1 MPLTAV
7 GLHDFWLGYYGTAA
21 GSMFMCLALPSF
33 TIEDLRQGIS
43 PEQRL
48 VLSTLAAEEAAV
60 AGAAPLAS
68 RGPASSFGAR
78 PVGLPSRLGQHHAPV
93 AASMTTSSSLRAG
106 RTEAPR
112 PLVPSLLTLEY
123 RSVRPTG
130 GSPPAQAIRMR
141 LQRPTLVLDFG
152 LLLRLLNFV
161 APSPLL
167 RGTVPRPYE
176 TRDVVLPPT
185 TAPYKPP
192 EKDVWLSPEVRLL
205 ADAPGGPSL
214 QTYDGGGGRLV
225 LPPGLAPGES
235 LPLIVVGANRALQLK
250 NVRIV
255 NCASLP
261 AVLSLGPGARLV
273 AREEDGVKMVL
284 SDPDTDREYMQV
296 LAVAAAA
303 AASAS
308 AASAGATAAPPPP
321 PSVFEVSV
329 DALGA
334 AIHVIESHKPVTA
347 ALDEGPN
354 AAAAG
359 GGGLS
364 ALAAASAA
372 AGGRGC
378 GMLDSSGNAVQPGTA
393 SLPLAVRHTM
403 ARVGSG
409 VGVASTAVAGGGQ
422 DLADDADGLPQRIRR
437 RLVLQLDA
445 SASYRVHG
453 AEQSASASLRG
464 LTVTTLTAFAGGNN
478 GGSGTVLATGLRPS
492 AGASA
497 GTTYSPALSKASSSN
512 SLAQDSASAAASSRS
527 GSVTTA
533 AAAAA
538 AQLAATPPSAIIST
552 TLLEPADVSLSYKLT
567 SASQDVSLD
576 LGTLTLRLS
585 PASLHLL
592 LHLQGMVLQPL
603 YAPAPD
609 QPLCRCDRF
618 ERVWGSHASS
628 RGSGGGGGGGTTL
641 ELGVGGVDA
650 MAGERGVT
658 VWRPQAP
665 LGYARLGDVL
675 AQGAGC
681 FACVEGN
688 TWHGVVTEPFLTT
701 RMVVKQAAMHPA
713 APLAPAKAQKRIGS
727 VGQTFLRGGES
738 GWSAD
743 HFPILHRGMPGADN
757 NFAVSTGCK
766 TIFFQ
771 SPLSPYSPL

>member
-60 AGAAPLAS
+60 AGGAPLAS
-68 RGPASSFGAR
+68 RAAAGSSGSR
-78 PVGLPSRLGQHHAPV
+78 PVGLPSRLGQQRVPAAAPI
-93 AASMTTSSSLRAG
+93 TSSSSWRAG
-106 RTEAPR
+106 REESTR

-123 RSVRPTG
+123 RSVRPVD

-167 RGTVPRPYE
+167 RGTVPRPYD
-176 TRDVVLPPT
+176 TRDIVLPPT

-261 AVLSLGPGARLV
+261 AVLSLGAGARLV

-284 SDPDTDREYMQV
+284 SDPEADREYMQV

-303 AASAS
+303 AAS
-308 AASAGATAAPPPP
+308 ASAGATAAPPPP

-354 AAAAG
+354 AAASG

-364 ALAAASAA
+364 ALGAASAA
-372 AGGRGC
+372 AGGGGC
-378 GMLDSSGNAVQPGTA
+378 SMLDSSGNAVQPGTA
-393 SLPLAVRHTM
+393 PLHLAARHTM

-409 VGVASTAVAGGGQ
+409 AGFASLAAAGGGG
-422 DLADDADGLPQRIRR
+422 DLAEEADGLPQRLRR

-453 AEQSASASLRG
+453 EEQSASASLRG
-464 LTVTTLTAFAGGNN
+464 LTVTTLTAFAGGNS
-478 GGSGTVLATGLRPS
+478 GGSGTALATGPRPPG
-492 AGASA
+492 AASA
-497 GTTYSPALSKASSSN
+497 TTTYSPALSKASSST
-512 SLAQDSASAAASSRS
+512 SLVQHDSASTAGPSRS
-527 GSVTTA
+527 GSSN

-538 AQLAATPPSAIIST
+538 AQLAAAPPAAIIST

-567 SASQDVSLD
+567 AASQDVSLD

-618 ERVWGSHASS
+618 ERVWGSHAGS
-628 RGSGGGGGGGTTL
+628 RGSGGGGGTTL

-658 VWRPQAP
+658 VWRPQPP
-665 LGYARLGDVL
+665 LGYTRLGDVL
-675 AQGAGC
+675 AQGAEC
-681 FACVEGN
+681 QEC
-688 TWHGVVTEPFLTT
+688 P
-701 RMVVKQAAMHPA
+701 
-713 APLAPAKAQKRIGS
+713 
-727 VGQTFLRGGES
+727 
-738 GWSAD
+738 
-743 HFPILHRGMPGADN
+743 
-757 NFAVSTGCK
+757 
-766 TIFFQ
+766 
-771 SPLSPYSPL
+771 